1 MDGSRENAQSLD
13 RRVHEATLGV
23 ALVRLKNLKYESPP
37 GRPSI
42 PLQPKKFNHWVRE
55 FSLEGCIPSIPRNR
69 IRAKISQSILN
80 DALSLSGITIDDL
93 KDGEALQHLELPEGI
108 LLAYNHGQHRLEA
121 AKRHVYPHNVWWA
134 VELLEDS
141 SSQFSDFADETDAL
155 GPGFAIQEQ
164 DRNIESFPHDD
175 GTVFRLIEA
184 ERAWARAWCSK
195 QAEVDLKAIEK
206 RPALYAAF
214 SALRPFIGLW
224 QSFQKGTL
232 HRFNRL
238 KCDHGH
244 QLMTQELIHYL
255 HHIKNTWITI
265 IGGDYNLA
273 EGIDANTVE
282 LLEARAPVKS
292 TADKEYILEQFENYS
307 VFPCVYDE
315 VARARL
321 QQNVLSIDGMIPS
334 IRTFTEDTL
343 WLEDSLAA
351 VKKLI
356 DPGKFQLRDAL
367 RYAWR
372 GLERNSVVLEYA
384 DGLTKKVS
392 ATIDEESQFEVASAQ
407 LWMFAMR
414 NYPRLTSL
422 CPKTDGKYKVAVVGP
437 DPKCLQEFARTAA
450 DLGFEST
457 LIDALLKRD
466 PTRIYIREMLT
477 KARSRE
483 EFDYDIE
490 RQEQAH
496 YELLQQLH
504 SLEARPGQ
512 SPPVWTT
519 TTTDVKVDRRYGRPY
534 DGALKECAPYFFLL
548 YICQDPECGRFMTNL
563 FVKRGTAQV
572 FFHMPH
578 LRLEH
583 MLQRGVEGAAA
594 RAPVEPV
601 FTQVDNLAQAR
612 ETIEELR
619 KDNANQATSHAA
631 IVSKLE
637 EAQRQIAEQQ
647 KENSTNLSRLSESD
661 EISARQVEGIREYQ
675 KKIAEIETANRIRTC
690 EESRERLET
699 ANQLHERQIKIDSL
713 IADREELLNS
723 SRSEVALFERK
734 IAEYKSQYRRQ
745 QLDLQELA
753 AQTQVATT
761 EKQELQRILDEW
773 ESGNRQVGIDADMT
787 GDEPSPQEPQT
798 LIKEL
803 NSTNQQQAEDL
814 IYVRSESALKSEGL
828 EIIHAKIRGL
838 REGVEKLTECFVTRQ
853 RLEPGYEGGDCET
866 IYSEDEL
873 PSAGDLATTGK
884 YFDEIV
890 ALEKSIFAFIA
901 LYGRDD
907 VLHPTSS
914 IDILEWQK
922 NISKPQLTISNEV
935 IDELETNNP
944 IMDGMLSMV
953 KRRAGIIEQEAR
965 NMHDLQSKLE
975 AASVT
980 IDDQR
985 HRLEALDEELE
996 KARNQATTLQ
1006 EEYQKATST
1015 LQESLKVAQD
1025 DNEAMRKDVEGTG
1038 NLKVELSTAKTE
1050 NEVLR
1055 KREAELDKQMR
1066 GNAEVWRAEE
1076 VRIQDLAQN
1085 LNEEKLALQKELD
1098 EVKGWSGSYI
1108 QDLKTARDT
1117 SKGRVIGLE
1126 KDLQTAQLSAKTM
1139 EKELKDLKAVV
1150 YGDLKAEVYGG
1161 DERVRRLKA
1170 QLLEVYR
1177 LIDLEKEKLGYETK
1191 LKSVQA
1197 AVAQAKADALL
1208 AEDQGDLMWR
1218 ESALRADISRVD
1230 DGIVQTR
1237 LEVLKCSS
1245 HKVRF
1250 ERARIGYQTGVDH
1263 VVMEDLENMLDK
1275 LHNKVVY
1282 CFVHSALTLV
1292 EPMKFKE
1299 FLANPKQLADDG
1311 EFFYCN
1317 PGDQDYTRKRR
1328 RRSSS

>member
-1 MDGSRENAQSLD
+1 MDGSRENAESLD

-55 FSLEGCIPSIPRNR
+55 FRLEGCIPNIPRNR
-69 IRAKISQSILN
+69 IRAKISQSVLN

-121 AKRHVYPHNVWWA
+121 AKRHGYPHNVWWA
-134 VELLEDS
+134 VELLEDN
-141 SSQFSDFADETDAL
+141 
-155 GPGFAIQEQ
+155 
-164 DRNIESFPHDD
+164 RNIESFPHDD

-184 ERAWARAWCSK
+184 ERSWARAWCSK

-238 KCDHGH
+238 KCDH
-244 QLMTQELIHYL
+244 
-255 HHIKNTWITI
+255 NTWITI

-273 EGIDANTVE
+273 ESIDANTVE

-392 ATIDEESQFEVASAQ
+392 ATIDEGSQFEVASAQ

-466 PTRIYIREMLT
+466 PTCIYIREMLT

-496 YELLQQLH
+496 YELLQQLN
-504 SLEARPGQ
+504 SLEAQPGQ

-534 DGALKECAPYFFLL
+534 DGALKECAPYFFLH

-583 MLQRGVEGAAA
+583 MLQPGVEGAAV

-601 FTQVDNLAQAR
+601 FTQVDNLAQAH

-637 EAQRQIAEQQ
+637 EAKRQIAEQQ

-661 EISARQVEGIREYQ
+661 EISARQNPDMR
-675 KKIAEIETANRIRTC
+675 RI
-690 EESRERLET
+690 
-699 ANQLHERQIKIDSL
+699 
-713 IADREELLNS
+713 
-723 SRSEVALFERK
+723 
-734 IAEYKSQYRRQ
+734 
-745 QLDLQELA
+745 
-753 AQTQVATT
+753 
-761 EKQELQRILDEW
+761 
-773 ESGNRQVGIDADMT
+773 SGA
-787 GDEPSPQEPQT
+787 
-798 LIKEL
+798 
-803 NSTNQQQAEDL
+803 
-814 IYVRSESALKSEGL
+814 
-828 EIIHAKIRGL
+828 
-838 REGVEKLTECFVTRQ
+838 
-853 RLEPGYEGGDCET
+853 
-866 IYSEDEL
+866 
-873 PSAGDLATTGK
+873 
-884 YFDEIV
+884 
-890 ALEKSIFAFIA
+890 
-901 LYGRDD
+901 
-907 VLHPTSS
+907 
-914 IDILEWQK
+914 
-922 NISKPQLTISNEV
+922 
-935 IDELETNNP
+935 
-944 IMDGMLSMV
+944 
-953 KRRAGIIEQEAR
+953 
-965 NMHDLQSKLE
+965 
-975 AASVT
+975 
-980 IDDQR
+980 
-985 HRLEALDEELE
+985 
-996 KARNQATTLQ
+996 
-1006 EEYQKATST
+1006 
-1015 LQESLKVAQD
+1015 
-1025 DNEAMRKDVEGTG
+1025 
-1038 NLKVELSTAKTE
+1038 
-1050 NEVLR
+1050 
-1055 KREAELDKQMR
+1055 
-1066 GNAEVWRAEE
+1066 
-1076 VRIQDLAQN
+1076 
-1085 LNEEKLALQKELD
+1085 
-1098 EVKGWSGSYI
+1098 
-1108 QDLKTARDT
+1108 ARD
-1117 SKGRVIGLE
+1117 G
-1126 KDLQTAQLSAKTM
+1126 QTAA
-1139 EKELKDLKAVV
+1139 
-1150 YGDLKAEVYGG
+1150 
-1161 DERVRRLKA
+1161 
-1170 QLLEVYR
+1170 
-1177 LIDLEKEKLGYETK
+1177 
-1191 LKSVQA
+1191 
-1197 AVAQAKADALL
+1197 
-1208 AEDQGDLMWR
+1208 
-1218 ESALRADISRVD
+1218 
-1230 DGIVQTR
+1230 
-1237 LEVLKCSS
+1237 
-1245 HKVRF
+1245 
-1250 ERARIGYQTGVDH
+1250 
-1263 VVMEDLENMLDK
+1263 
-1275 LHNKVVY
+1275 
-1282 CFVHSALTLV
+1282 
-1292 EPMKFKE
+1292 
-1299 FLANPKQLADDG
+1299 
-1311 EFFYCN
+1311 
-1317 PGDQDYTRKRR
+1317 
-1328 RRSSS
+1328 